1 MSTEKLRLEVILA
14 AIDKI
19 TGPLKTITKG
29 SGDAARA
36 LRAAKDQLKD
46 IEGQQKAIAAFKE
59 ADKAAAITANAFKG
73 VQEQV
78 KHLQREMAKTP
89 EPTRAMVKALKDAQ
103 AESDALKNRHAGLMD
118 RQQRLFAQMKAG
130 GIDVSNLANHSRTL
144 STRQIEAARSVQT
157 LSGALE
163 AQNKTLAR
171 LHAAKANY
179 DKSMATA
186 EKMRGIGARTMVGGA
201 ALGLPAVMAAKDYA
215 TFEDAMLGIARQVD
229 GARDANGRLTRAYY
243 DMGVA
248 IKAMA
253 ERIPMTTVEI
263 AKIVEAGARMGIQG
277 KENLLIYAQT
287 TAVMAHAF
295 DLPVDQ
301 LGENI
306 GKISQLYKIP
316 IKDIKAL
323 GDTINWLDDNALSKG
338 GDIIDVMQRVAG
350 AAGMVNMNFK
360 DAAALGSTFLSLGA
374 RAEVAASATN
384 AMIGQ
389 IANAPMLAHAKRY
402 REGLDM
408 LRLNAKDLQLGMT
421 KDATGTILKVLAAIK
436 ALPQEKQLEAATRL
450 FGKEYGDDAS
460 KLAQNLDEYRRQL
473 LLVNETRAKGSM
485 QREADARKNTI
496 NARMLM
502 AKNAL
507 FNLSSD
513 LGEHL
518 RPALIET
525 MERTLAIAQAVR
537 DWAKEHPA
545 LASGIITTVKWLA
558 LAVTVIGALLVAV
571 GAILAP
577 IALFKFGLT
586 AIGAT
591 AGGTLATLW
600 AFVSPIAKI
609 AAAFGAGYAAGTLL
623 NAGIDWLVSKML
635 GHKTTLGAALFDL
648 VEAIKTKF
656 GEMVTWLASLPG
668 RFMAAGAA
676 IVDGIMSGI
685 NSRWEA
691 LKSLVTGL
699 ADSTV
704 GWLKDKL
711 GIRSPSTVFAQIG
724 GYTMAGLEQGIQAAR
739 KGPLGALAAAAKQLT
754 AAGAGLLIGG
764 AAAAGSLPAIDTR
777 PPISLAAMPG
787 SAGAG
792 GNVYTFHIYP
802 SPGMDEQAL
811 ARMVAAELQRVD
823 AARAAGRRSR
833 LTDAE

>member
-14 AIDKI
+14 AVDKI
-19 TGPLKTITKG
+19 TGPLKAITKG

-46 IEGQQKAIAAFKE
+46 IQGQQKAIAAFKE

-89 EPTRAMVKALKDAQ
+89 EPTRAMIKALKDAQ
-103 AESDALKNRHAGLMD
+103 AESDALKHRHAGLMD

-144 STRQIEAARSVQT
+144 STRQIEAARAVAK
-157 LSGALE
+157 LSDALQE
-163 AQNKTLAR
+163 QNKRLAR
-171 LHAAKANY
+171 MHAARANY

-186 EKMRGIGARTMVGGA
+186 GKLRSAGAQTLVGGA
-201 ALGLPAVMAAKDYA
+201 ALGLPAVIAAKDYA
-215 TFEDAMLGIARQVD
+215 TFEDAMLGVARQVN
-229 GARDANGRLTRAYY
+229 GARDDNGRLTKTYY
-243 DMGVA
+243 EMGAA
-248 IKAMA
+248 IKQMS

-287 TAVMAHAF
+287 TAVMAQAF
-295 DLPVDQ
+295 DLPVDRV
-301 LGENI
+301 GESV

-323 GDTINWLDDNALSKG
+323 GDTINWLDDNALAKG
-338 GDIIDVMQRVAG
+338 GDIIDVMQRIAG
-350 AAGMVNMNFK
+350 TAAMVKMNFRE
-360 DAAALGSTFLSLGA
+360 AAALGSTFLSLGSVP
-374 RAEVAASATN
+374 EVAASASN
-384 AMIGQ
+384 AMIRELS
-389 IANAPMLAHAKRY
+389 IATMQTKRFRGGLEMLKLDAKS
-402 REGLDM
+402 
-408 LRLNAKDLQLGMT
+408 LQLGMSQN
-421 KDATGTILKVLAAIK
+421 ATGTIMKVLEAIK

-450 FGKEYGDDAS
+450 FGKEFGDDAA
-460 KLAQNLDEYRRQL
+460 KLAENLDEYRRQL
-473 LLVNETRAKGSM
+473 TLVNEARAKGSM
-485 QREADARKNTI
+485 QREADARKDTI
-496 NARMLM
+496 NARMTM
-502 AKNAL
+502 AKSAL
-507 FNLSSD
+507 FNLSAD

-518 RPALIET
+518 KPALIET
-525 MERTLAIAQAVR
+525 MEKTLAIAQAVR
-537 DWAKEHPA
+537 DWAKGNPA
-545 LASGIITTVKWLA
+545 LASGIMTTVKWLA

-571 GAILAP
+571 GGILAP

-586 AIGAT
+586 AIGVT
-591 AGGTLATLW
+591 AGGALGTLW

-648 VEAIKTKF
+648 VESIKAKF
-656 GEMVTWLASLPG
+656 GEMVTWLATLPG

-691 LKSLVTGL
+691 LKTLVTGL

-711 GIRSPSTVFAQIG
+711 GIRSPSTVFAAIG
-724 GYTMAGLEQGIQAAR
+724 GHTMAGLEQGIEAAR

-764 AAAAGSLPAIDTR
+764 AAAAGSLPPIDMR
-777 PPISLAAMPG
+777 PPIAPAGMAA

-792 GNVYTFHIYP
+792 GNTYIFQIYP

-811 ARMVAAELQRVD
+811 AGMIERKLRDID
-823 AARAAGRRSR
+823 ATRAAGRRSR
-833 LTDAE
+833 LVDSE